1 MLLLLLLLLLL
12 SIVNSSL
19 LTGLSCSSSNSRDQN
34 KNILLQSSSGVIE
47 SPGYP
52 DGYSYEVISQCHWKL
67 VAPEGKMVRLTFLSF
82 QMNDYD
88 IVEIKDPVDNWS
100 AYRSIMRS
108 GYLPTFTIFSTGR
121 QLEIKVS
128 GNRGKTGPGFS
139 ATYKM
144 VPAAGVDKDILGLAY
159 YTIHFLLV
167 RLLDWFDS
175 V

>member
-1 MLLLLLLLLLL
+1 MLLLLLLLLL

-34 KNILLQSSSGVIE
+34 MNILLQSSSGVIE

-128 GNRGKTGPGFS
+128 GNRGKTGPGFT

-144 VPAAGVDKDILGLAY
+144 VPAAGGEKI
-159 YTIHFLLV
+159 FLV
-167 RLLDWFDS
+167 WHIIQFTFCLLDC
-175 V
+175 